1 MNQALKTRLDHS
13 IRPNPEMSEDRVV
26 ADLTAAFETD
36 PPVRWMYPEQ
46 TEYLRHF
53 PTFLRA
59 FGGVAMHEGTLEWAE
74 GGAALWIA
82 PGLAPDDEAIMA
94 VVEAS
99 VPASRHNDVFAVFE
113 AMGLAHPAEP
123 HWYLPVMGVV
133 PERQRRGLGTA
144 LMRPVLERCDATGTM
159 AYLEATTERSRALYA
174 RLGFEQMETICVADC
189 PPIHPMMR
197 HAR

>member
-1 MNQALKTRLDHS
+1 MSQALKTRSYPLL
-13 IRPNPEMSEDRVV
+13 NPTFDMSEDQVDKV
-26 ADLTAAFETD
+26 LTAAFETD

-59 FGGVAMHEGTLEWAE
+59 FGGVAIRDETSEFVE

-82 PGLAPDDEAIMA
+82 PGSAPDDEAIMA

-99 VPASRHNDVFAVFE
+99 VPASRHEDVFAVFE
-113 AMGLAHPAEP
+113 AMGHTHPKEP
-123 HWYLPVMGVV
+123 HWYLPVMGVA
-133 PERQRRGLGTA
+133 PERQGRGLGTA
-144 LMRPVLERCDATGTM
+144 LMRPVLERCDTTGSI

-174 RLGFEQMETICVADC
+174 RLGFEQTGTIRAADC
-189 PPIHPMMR
+189 PPIYPMVR
-197 HAR
+197 QPR

>member
-13 IRPNPEMSEDRVV
+13 IRPNPEMSEDHVV
-26 ADLTAAFETD
+26 ADLTAAFEAD
-36 PPVRWMYPEQ
+36 PPVRWMYPE
-46 TEYLRHF
+46 TAEYLRHF

-59 FGGVAMHEGTLEWAE
+59 FGGVAMHEGTLEWAK

-82 PGLAPDDEAIMA
+82 PGSAPDDEVIMA

-99 VPASRHNDVFAVFE
+99 VPASRHDDVFAVFE
-113 AMGLAHPAEP
+113 AMGQAHPSEP

-133 PERQRRGLGTA
+133 PERQGQGLGTA
-144 LMRPVLERCDATGTM
+144 LMRPVLDRCDATGTM

-174 RLGFEQMETICVADC
+174 RLGFEQMETIRVADC
-189 PPIHPMMR
+189 PPIHPMVR
-197 HAR
+197 RPR